1 MEKNIIGKSNAETMT
16 AGWRTV
22 RSMERNARAEIW
34 VESEG
39 LILRLSLVGLSL
51 SPALE
56 RAARLRQEDVVQA
69 RLVEPQVGD
78 LEVSGVQ
85 GAHHVGEVAVVEA
98 YGHGPGLGGDLPAE
112 ATQGLG
118 DGITLRR
125 VRGRSLDAGA
135 ADLGLQ
141 RLRRVLGDDPT
152 LVYDPY
158 PVRQHVGLLQILR
171 GQEDRNPVLTRKP
184 AHLGPQGA
192 AALGIQARRR
202 LVQKEDTRP
211 VDRKSVV

>member
-39 LILRLSLVGLSL
+39 PILRLSLLGLGLSL
-51 SPALE
+51 ALE

-98 YGHGPGLGGDLPAE
+98 DGHGAGLGRDLPAE

-118 DGITLRR
+118 DDITLRR
-125 VRGRSLDAGA
+125 VRGGSLDAG
-135 ADLGLQ
+135 
-141 RLRRVLGDDPT
+141 RSEERRVGKECRSRWS
-152 LVYDPY
+152 PY
-158 PVRQHVGLLQILR
+158 H
-171 GQEDRNPVLTRKP
+171 
-184 AHLGPQGA
+184 
-192 AALGIQARRR
+192 
-202 LVQKEDTRP
+202 
-211 VDRKSVV
+211 